1 MNSQRLLQII
11 PWLLPFACWAQA
23 QQTNPA
29 WFNQPQIFAVDD
41 GCESPSQSP
50 LSSIP
55 YTGQIFG
62 DYIMLTSTPD
72 SELEQAVSSWHAK
85 GGFSFYLGDL
95 YARNDGSTPADWDAF
110 RMRTLSGAYLNLGG
124 FYAPENT
131 PLYSLSSPVFR
142 QAILAAA
149 MHAVDLGADG
159 MTFDDAQ
166 GQIDIMFVPSDQAG
180 SFDSV
185 TMAAFQAYLQQNFTA
200 SQLMSQFGISDI
212 GSFNYASS
220 QLSG

>member
-1 MNSQRLLQII
+1 
-11 PWLLPFACWAQA
+11 
-23 QQTNPA
+23 
-29 WFNQPQIFAVDD
+29 
-41 GCESPSQSP
+41 
-50 LSSIP
+50 
-55 YTGQIFG
+55 
-62 DYIMLTSTPD
+62 
-72 SELEQAVSSWHAK
+72 
-85 GGFSFYLGDL
+85 
-95 YARNDGSTPADWDAF
+95 
-110 RMRTLSGAYLNLGG
+110 
-124 FYAPENT
+124 
-131 PLYSLSSPVFR
+131 
-142 QAILAAA
+142 